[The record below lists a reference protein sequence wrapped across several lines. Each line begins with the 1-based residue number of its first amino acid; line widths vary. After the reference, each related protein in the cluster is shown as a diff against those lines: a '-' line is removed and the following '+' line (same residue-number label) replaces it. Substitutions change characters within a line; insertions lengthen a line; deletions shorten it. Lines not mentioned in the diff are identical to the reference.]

1 MTTALPASPSS
12 ARNRDPLLAV
22 LRRWL
27 PASGTVLEV
36 ASGLGE
42 HAAWFAEALPG
53 VTWQPTDRS
62 EEALAILSARRDAA
76 GLANLAPPLLLD
88 AAKPDHWP
96 LDRADAVVCI
106 NMVHISPWAATQG
119 LMAGAAR
126 VLPAGAP
133 LCLYGPYIEADVE
146 TAPSNLAF
154 DADLRRRDP
163 AWGLR
168 DLETVKSLAAEH
180 DLTLAE
186 RIAMPANNLCLLFRR
201 QGPALLPTHQSLS
214 SRTPQAIRDPEDRA
228 RRRLGP
234 G

>member
-1 MTTALPASPSS
+1 MTADLPASPAS
-12 ARNRDPLLAV
+12 ARNREPLLDV

-27 PASGTVLEV
+27 PASGTMLEV

-42 HAAWFAEALPG
+42 HAAWFAQALPG

-62 EEALAILSARRDAA
+62 VEALDILVARREAA
-76 GLANLAPPLLLD
+76 GLSNLAPPLVLD
-88 AAKPDHWP
+88 AASPDAWP
-96 LDRADAVVCI
+96 VEQADAVVCI

-133 LCLYGPYIEADVE
+133 LCLYGPYIEADVD

-168 DLETVKSLAAEH
+168 ELDAVKALAASH
-180 DLTLAE
+180 GLTFSE
-186 RIAMPANNLCLLFRR
+186 RVAMPANNLCLLFRR
-201 QGPALLPTHQSLS
+201 
-214 SRTPQAIRDPEDRA
+214 
-228 RRRLGP
+228 
-234 G
+234 

>member
-1 MTTALPASPSS
+1 MTLPASPSS
-12 ARNRDPLLAV
+12 ARNREPILAQ

-27 PASGTVLEV
+27 PAAGTVLEV

-53 VTWQPTDRS
+53 ITWQPTDRS
-62 EEALAILSARRDAA
+62 EDALEILRARREAA
-76 GLANLAPPLLLD
+76 GLANLAPPRVLN
-88 AAKPDHWP
+88 AAEPDSWP

-126 VLPAGAP
+126 VLPVGGP
-133 LCLYGPYIEADVE
+133 LILYGPYIEAGVD

-154 DADLRRRDP
+154 DADLKRRDP

-168 DLETVKSLAAEH
+168 DLAAVTALAAEH
-180 DLTLAE
+180 GLTLAG
-186 RIAMPANNLCLLFRR
+186 RVAMPANNLCLLLRR
-201 QGPALLPTHQSLS
+201 
-214 SRTPQAIRDPEDRA
+214 
-228 RRRLGP
+228 
-234 G
+234 

>member
-1 MTTALPASPSS
+1 MTGALPASPAS
-12 ARNRDPLLAV
+12 ARNREPLLDV

-27 PASGTVLEV
+27 PASGTVLEI

-42 HAAWFAEALPG
+42 HGAWYAQALPG

-62 EEALAILSARRDAA
+62 AEALEILVARREAA
-76 GLANLAPPLLLD
+76 GLPNLAPPLLLD
-88 AAKPDHWP
+88 AASPDSWP
-96 LDRADAVVCI
+96 LERADAIVCI

-126 VLPAGAP
+126 ILPAGGP
-133 LCLYGPYIEADVE
+133 LCLYGPYIEADIE

-168 DLETVKSLAAEH
+168 DLDAVKALAASH
-180 DLTLAE
+180 GLTFAE
-186 RIAMPANNLCLLFRR
+186 RVAMPANNLCLLFRR
-201 QGPALLPTHQSLS
+201 
-214 SRTPQAIRDPEDRA
+214 
-228 RRRLGP
+228 
-234 G
+234 

>member
-1 MTTALPASPSS
+1 MTVLPASPSS
-12 ARNRDPLLAV
+12 ARNREPVLMQ

-27 PASGTVLEV
+27 PAAGTVLEV

-53 VTWQPTDRS
+53 ITWQPTDRS
-62 EEALAILSARRDAA
+62 DEALEILRARRAAA
-76 GLANLAPPLLLD
+76 GLANLAAPLGLN
-88 AAKPDHWP
+88 AADPDSWP
-96 LDRADAVVCI
+96 VDRADAVVCI
-106 NMVHISPWAATQG
+106 NMIHISPWAATQG

-126 VLPAGAP
+126 VLPAGGP
-133 LCLYGPYIEADVE
+133 LILYGPYIEADVE

-168 DLETVKSLAAEH
+168 DLADVEALAASH
-180 DLTLAE
+180 GLTLAE

-201 QGPALLPTHQSLS
+201 
-214 SRTPQAIRDPEDRA
+214 
-228 RRRLGP
+228 
-234 G
+234 